1 MPRFSLEDLDNLAE
15 YGETAAAIASLTA
28 GGATL
33 VMPNPVTASIAAGSN
48 ILGSAIDLYQT
59 GRSLYKGDYGD
70 AAKNVGEVILGL
82 VGAKAIKQGQKLL
95 ETDRTLNAS
104 NASRRY
110 VVKSVGRR
118 NKHFLTHTK
127 EYDDGMNKITR
138 GFDYSTAS
146 NLSSAFLG
154 KGFNQPLNAAPSDNT
169 RVVRNY
175 RPALSTIK
183 GKIK

>member
-15 YGETAAAIASLTA
+15 YGETAAAIGSLVA

-33 VMPNPVTASIAAGSN
+33 VIPNPITAGIAAGSN
-48 ILGSAIDLYQT
+48 ILGSGIDLYQM
-59 GRSLYKGDYGD
+59 GRSLYKGNYGD
-70 AAKNVGEVILGL
+70 AAKNAGEAILGL

-95 ETDRTLNAS
+95 ETDRALNAS
-104 NASRRY
+104 NATRRY

-118 NKHFLTHTK
+118 NKHFLTRTK
-127 EYDDGMNKITR
+127 EYDDGMSKIIR
-138 GFDYSTAS
+138 GFSYNTAS

-154 KGFNQPLNAAPSDNT
+154 KEFNQPLNAAPSDNT
-169 RVVRNY
+169 RVVRKY
-175 RPALSTIK
+175 RPTLSTIK